1 MECEFDNLWMS
12 EGLCG
17 VRGEELGYSAGMIK
31 PASTARSMVMAFS
44 PDSMGFAAGRA
55 RREPTRVAGVLLLG
69 VSLMVGTFCAPL
81 LAALKTGIDAESS
94 GLAGVHSAPEHK
106 KAVVPPRI
114 DPQTGR
120 DLTNYPIDR
129 WFDIESMSIEVV
141 IPKIEEPRIEGRVLV
156 KATALGKTRG
166 ELRLNARST
175 IKVRSVQVE
184 GQSCKYVH
192 DNGILAIDVSGI
204 GVGGKGIEAGGS
216 VRAVVEYVA
225 EKPMG
230 EGTGLVFVPAD
241 EERKQAAM
249 VYSQGEADWNS
260 LWLPLHDFP
269 NDRCVTEL
277 KADVPAGYVALSNG
291 EPVEVKAGEVKP
303 GRAVFHWRL
312 EKPQPGYLITLVV
325 GKFDEVVIEPSD
337 RTKGEGA
344 KLKGRKDLPVCRVY
358 GPVGSGAS
366 LRETF
371 ANTPE
376 MVAFLGELFG
386 KAYPWGGRYGQVI
399 VRDFQWG
406 GMENTT
412 LSTLSEEVLG
422 QPRGGKDDLIVHEL
436 AHQWM
441 GDMITC
447 RSWKHVWLNEGWAT
461 YVEALW
467 ARHTKGDAGYAEVVD
482 GWWAS
487 LKSKARRRAP
497 EEPGMVSG
505 RYAQADDTFEKA
517 EDPYE
522 RGGFVLHML
531 KERLGEK
538 AFLAGTRLY
547 VQRHAFR
554 EVETD
559 DFRRCLEEVSG
570 ESLERFFVQWCERP
584 GMPRVEVS
592 WVWDERK
599 GELEVRAEQTQLIN
613 EENPAYELRV
623 PMVVELMDGTKV
635 EVEVRGETRRMS
647 SRAVK
652 VSSRPR
658 GVEVDARRTVLMDV
672 MVVGEVER

>member
-1 MECEFDNLWMS
+1 MFNLA
-12 EGLCG
+12 EGVHALIG
-17 VRGEELGYSAGMIK
+17 VFSLDLMDLATRRYRRDRG
-31 PASTARSMVMAFS
+31 
-44 PDSMGFAAGRA
+44 
-55 RREPTRVAGVLLLG
+55 RVAPALLVGL
-69 VSLMVGTFCAPL
+69 SLTVGTFCAP
-81 LAALKTGIDAESS
+81 AVGAE
-94 GLAGVHSAPEHK
+94 HPAPEQK
-106 KAVVPPRI
+106 RVQTPGRV
-114 DPQTGR
+114 DPATGR
-120 DLTNYPIDR
+120 ELTSYPPDR

-156 KATALGKTRG
+156 KATALGRTRG
-166 ELRLNARST
+166 EMWLNARST
-175 IKVRSVQVE
+175 IRVRSVRID
-184 GQSCKYVH
+184 GRSCTFVH
-192 DNGILAIDVSGI
+192 DGDILKINVAAVAEGA
-204 GVGGKGIEAGGS
+204 GQGKGIEAGKS
-216 VRAVVEYVA
+216 VQALVEYEAV
-225 EKPMG
+225 KPFG
-230 EGTGLVFVPAD
+230 EGAGLVFVPAD

-249 VYSQGEADWNS
+249 VYSQGQADWNS
-260 LWLPLHDFP
+260 FWLPLHDHP
-269 NDRCVTEL
+269 NDRCVTDL

-291 EPVEVKAGEVKP
+291 EPVEVRAGEVKS

-325 GKFDEVVIEPSD
+325 GKFEEVVIEPSD

-344 KLKGRKDLPVCRVY
+344 KLKGMKGLPVCRVY

-376 MVAFLGELFG
+376 MVAFLEEVFG

-412 LSTLSEEVLG
+412 LTTLSEGVVGE
-422 QPRGGKDDLIVHEL
+422 PRGGQDDLIVHEL

-441 GDMITC
+441 GDLITC
-447 RSWKHVWLNEGWAT
+447 RSWNHLWLNEGWAT

-467 ARHTKGDAGYAEVVD
+467 ARHTKGESAYAEVVE
-482 GWWAS
+482 GWLTS
-487 LKSKARRRAP
+487 LKMKARGRAP
-497 EEPGMVSG
+497 EEAGMVTG
-505 RYAQADDTFEKA
+505 RYAHPDDMAQRA

-599 GELEVRAEQTQLIN
+599 GEMEVRAEQVQLIN

-623 PMVVELMDGTKV
+623 PMVVELTDGTKV

-647 SRAVK
+647 SGAVK
-652 VSSRPR
+652 VKSKPR
-658 GVEVDARRTVLMDV
+658 GVVVDPKRTVLMDV
-672 MVVGEVER
+672 EVVGEVER

>member
-1 MECEFDNLWMS
+1 MRRRIGAVLIS
-12 EGLCG
+12 GL
-17 VRGEELGYSAGMIK
+17 
-31 PASTARSMVMAFS
+31 
-44 PDSMGFAAGRA
+44 
-55 RREPTRVAGVLLLG
+55 
-69 VSLMVGTFCAPL
+69 SLMIGTFCAVAG
-81 LAALKTGIDAESS
+81 AA
-94 GLAGVHSAPEHK
+94 VHPAPEHRRL
-106 KAVVPPRI
+106 VVPPRVE
-114 DPQTGR
+114 PETGR
-120 DLTNYPIDR
+120 ELTNYPPDR

-141 IPKIEEPRIEGRVLV
+141 IPKIEEPRILGRVEV
-156 KATALGKTRG
+156 RAKALGKTRG
-166 ELRLNARST
+166 QLRLNARST
-175 IKVRSVQVE
+175 IKV
-184 GQSCKYVH
+184 QSTTIDGDACRFVH
-192 DNGILAIDVSGI
+192 DGGILTIDVASR
-204 GVGGKGIEAGGS
+204 AGGLATS
-216 VRAVVEYVA
+216 WKGVEPGQDVRVVVEYEA
-225 EKPMG
+225 EKPFG
-230 EGTGLVFVPAD
+230 HGTGLVFVPAD
-241 EERKQAAM
+241 KERKQAAM
-249 VYSQGEADWNS
+249 VYSQGQADWNS

-303 GRAVFHWRL
+303 GRAVYHWRL
-312 EKPQPGYLITLVV
+312 SQPQPGYLITLVV
-325 GKFDEVVIEPSD
+325 GKFDEVVISPTD
-337 RTKGEGA
+337 RTPGLAA
-344 KLKGRKDLPVCRVY
+344 KLKGMKGLPVCRVY
-358 GPVGSGAS
+358 GPVGSGES

-376 MVAFLGELFG
+376 MVAFLEELFG

-399 VRDFQWG
+399 VREFQWG

-412 LSTLSEEVLG
+412 LTTLSEGVVGE
-422 QPRGGKDDLIVHEL
+422 PRGGQDDLIVHEL

-441 GDMITC
+441 GNMITC

-467 ARHTKGDAGYAEVVD
+467 ARHMKGDAAYAEVVD
-482 GWWAS
+482 GWWTR
-487 LKSKARRRAP
+487 LKSKARGRAP

-505 RYAQADDTFEKA
+505 RYGEADDTFEKS

-531 KERLGEK
+531 KERLGER
-538 AFLAGTRLY
+538 AFVAGTRLY

-599 GELEVRAEQTQLIN
+599 GEVEVRLEQTQLIN
-613 EENPAYELRV
+613 DENPAYELRV
-623 PMVVELMDGTKV
+623 PMVVELMDGTK
-635 EVEVRGETRRMS
+635 RDLMMKGDTRRMS
-647 SRAVK
+647 SGAVK
-652 VSSRPR
+652 VKAKPR
-658 GVEVDARRTVLMDV
+658 GVVVDPRRTMLMEV
-672 MVVGEVER
+672 EVVGEVGR

>member
-1 MECEFDNLWMS
+1 MVTL
-12 EGLCG
+12 
-17 VRGEELGYSAGMIK
+17 VRDV
-31 PASTARSMVMAFS
+31 RRFVRAFS
-44 PDSMGFAAGRA
+44 SDSTGLVL
-55 RREPTRVAGVLLLG
+55 RRTRRDRRHVAVLMLTG
-69 VSLMVGTFCAPL
+69 ISLAVGIFCAPTPV
-81 LAALKTGIDAESS
+81 AA
-94 GLAGVHSAPEHK
+94 HPAPEHK
-106 KAVVPPRI
+106 RVETPARI

-120 DLTNYPIDR
+120 DQTNYPPDR

-141 IPKIEEPRIEGRVLV
+141 IPKVEEPRIEGRVV
-156 KATALGKTRG
+156 VGAKALGKIRR
-166 ELRLNARST
+166 EMRLNARST
-175 IKVRSVQVE
+175 IKVRSVQIE
-184 GQSCKYVH
+184 GKPCTYVH
-192 DNGILAIDVSGI
+192 DGNMLSIDMTGW
-204 GVGGKGIEAGGS
+204 GAAQVGGEGIEPGTS
-216 VRAVVEYVA
+216 VHVLVEYEAV
-225 EKPMG
+225 KPFG
-230 EGTGLVFVPAD
+230 EGTGLIFVPAD
-241 EERKQAAM
+241 EERNQAAM
-249 VYSQGEADWNS
+249 VYSQGQADWNS
-260 LWLPLHDFP
+260 LWLPLHDYP

-277 KADVPAGYVALSNG
+277 RADVPAGYVALSNG

-337 RTKGEGA
+337 RTTGEGA
-344 KLKGRKDLPVCRVY
+344 RLKGMKSLPVCRVY

-376 MVAFLGELFG
+376 MVAFLEKLFG
-386 KAYPWGGRYGQVI
+386 KAYPWGRRYGQVI

-412 LSTLSEEVLG
+412 LTTLSEEVLG

-436 AHQWM
+436 AHQWT
-441 GDMITC
+441 GDLITC
-447 RSWKHVWLNEGWAT
+447 RSWNHVWLNEGWAT

-467 ARHTKGDAGYAEVVD
+467 ARHTKGDAAYAEVVD

-487 LKSKARRRAP
+487 LKSKARGRAP
-497 EEPGMVSG
+497 EEAGMVSG
-505 RYAQADDTFEKA
+505 RYHGADDTFEKA

-599 GELEVRAEQTQLIN
+599 GEMEVRAEQVQLIN

-623 PMVVELMDGTKV
+623 PVVMELADGSKV
-635 EVEVRGETRRMS
+635 EVEVKGETRRMS
-647 SRAVK
+647 SGAVK
-652 VSSRPR
+652 MKLKPR
-658 GVEVDARRTVLMDV
+658 GVEVDPKRTMLMDV
-672 MVVGEVER
+672 EVLGEVER

>member
-1 MECEFDNLWMS
+1 MYRIRF
-12 EGLCG
+12 G
-17 VRGEELGYSAGMIK
+17 VLGYSANMFTLADGSH
-31 PASTARSMVMAFS
+31 AAAEAFS
-44 PDSMGFAAGRA
+44 PDSMVAVRVARRRA
-55 RREPTRVAGVLLLG
+55 RNRAAAVLICGL
-69 VSLMVGTFCAPL
+69 SLMVSSFCAVAG
-81 LAALKTGIDAESS
+81 AA
-94 GLAGVHSAPEHK
+94 VHPAPEHRRL
-106 KAVVPPRI
+106 VVPPRVEAE
-114 DPQTGR
+114 TGR
-120 DLTNYPIDR
+120 ELTNYPPDR
-129 WFDIESMSIEVV
+129 WFDIESMVIEVV
-141 IPKIEEPRIEGRVLV
+141 IPKIEEPRIQGRVLV
-156 KATALGKTRG
+156 KATALGKTRTH
-166 ELRLNARST
+166 LKLSARRT
-175 IKVRSVQVE
+175 IRVKSVQIE
-184 GQSCKYVH
+184 GKPCTFVH
-192 DNGILAIDVSGI
+192 DGGILSIDVAGATE
-204 GVGGKGIEAGGS
+204 GGTGIEAGKG
-216 VRAVVEYVA
+216 VGVLVEYTA
-225 EKPMG
+225 EKPSVS
-230 EGTGLVFVPAD
+230 GTGLVFVPAD

-249 VYSQGEADWNS
+249 VYSQGQADWNS

-291 EPVEVKAGEVKP
+291 ELVEVAAGEAKP
-303 GRAVFHWRL
+303 GRAVYHWRL
-312 EKPQPGYLITLVV
+312 DKPQPGYLITLVV
-325 GKFDEVVIEPSD
+325 GKFDEVVISPTD
-337 RTKGEGA
+337 RTPGLAA
-344 KLKGRKDLPVCRVY
+344 KLKGMKGLPVCRVY
-358 GPVGSGAS
+358 GPLGSRES

-376 MVAFLGELFG
+376 MVAFLEELFG

-399 VRDFQWG
+399 VREFQWG

-412 LSTLSEEVLG
+412 LTTLSEEVLG

-467 ARHTKGDAGYAEVVD
+467 ARHTKGDAAYAEIVE
-482 GWWAS
+482 GWLTS
-487 LKSKARRRAP
+487 LKSKARGRAP

-505 RYAQADDTFEKA
+505 RYAEADDTFEKS

-538 AFLAGTRLY
+538 AFIAGTRLY

-584 GMPRVEVS
+584 GMPRVEVR
-592 WVWDERK
+592 WVWDEGK
-599 GELEVRAEQTQLIN
+599 GELEVRLEQTQLIN
-613 EENPAYELRV
+613 DENPAYELRV
-623 PMVVELMDGTKV
+623 PVVVELTDGTKRELTV
-635 EVEVRGETRRMS
+635 KGDTRRMS
-647 SRAVK
+647 SGAVK
-652 VSSRPR
+652 VKSKPR
-658 GVEVDARRTVLMDV
+658 GVEVDPRRTMLMDV
-672 MVVGEVER
+672 ELVGEVGEASR

>member
-1 MECEFDNLWMS
+1 M
-12 EGLCG
+12 
-17 VRGEELGYSAGMIK
+17 GYSAGMLK
-31 PASTARSMVMAFS
+31 LDAGVCAAVKAFS
-44 PDSMGFAAGRA
+44 PASMVRVDGRTRGGLTRAGAAALGLLLTVGMICAPRVMA
-55 RREPTRVAGVLLLG
+55 GEVAGLG
-69 VSLMVGTFCAPL
+69 VHP
-81 LAALKTGIDAESS
+81 
-94 GLAGVHSAPEHK
+94 APEHK
-106 KAVVPPRI
+106 KAGVPPRI

-120 DLTNYPIDR
+120 ELTNYPMDR

-156 KATALGKTRG
+156 KATALGRTRG
-166 ELRLNARST
+166 EMRLNARST
-175 IKVRSVQVE
+175 IKVRSVRID
-184 GQSCKYVH
+184 GKSCTFVH
-192 DNGILAIDVSGI
+192 DGDILKINVA
-204 GVGGKGIEAGGS
+204 GVAEGAGQGKGIEAGKS
-216 VRAVVEYVA
+216 VQVLVEYEAV
-225 EKPMG
+225 KPFG

-249 VYSQGEADWNS
+249 VYSQGQADWNS

-277 KADVPAGYVALSNG
+277 KADVPTGYVALSNG
-291 EPVEVKAGEVKP
+291 ERVEVKAGEVKP

-344 KLKGRKDLPVCRVY
+344 KLKGMKGLPVCRVY

-376 MVAFLGELFG
+376 MVAFLEELFG

-399 VRDFQWG
+399 VREFQWG

-422 QPRGGKDDLIVHEL
+422 QRRGEKDDLIVHEL

-467 ARHTKGDAGYAEVVD
+467 ARHTKGDAAYAAVVD

-487 LKSKARRRAP
+487 LKSKARGRAP

-522 RGGFVLHML
+522 RGAFVLHML

-547 VQRHAFR
+547 VQRHAFG

-599 GELEVRAEQTQLIN
+599 GAMEVRAEQVQLID

-623 PMVVELMDGTKV
+623 PIVVELMDGTKV

-647 SRAVK
+647 SGAVK

-658 GVEVDARRTVLMDV
+658 GVVVDARRTVLMDV
-672 MVVGEVER
+672 EVVGEVER